1 MNSKSALVVVI
12 LVVFFFGERALAGQ
26 DVKRFSKSEVLSLI
40 RQAESDPHE
49 VSQGDIAV
57 EVQRRG
63 IDFAVD
69 EKILDEFRRAGARLF
84 LLNAIKRAVEESS
97 RQRVEPRDPAPED
110 PDSPEAR
117 RRAELEAL
125 ARLPLIEQAR
135 YYALD
140 FARELPNFVVN
151 QVVTRY
157 MEHSASRNWQLQDKL
172 EIELTFQTDKG
183 EQFKMLSID
192 GKPTTSTYDSLVG
205 STSTGE
211 FGSILAS
218 LFLPKSNAEFKE
230 VRHDNLHG
238 RDTVVYDFKVLRAN
252 SNSKITDKNSGKSVI
267 AGYSGTVW
275 IDVETKRV
283 LRIEESNDDIPAG
296 FPITLSENAV
306 DYDWVTISGERY
318 LLPVHA
324 ELLMGRDADRIYMK
338 NSIEFRN
345 YHKFEGDVKVIPN

>member
-1 MNSKSALVVVI
+1 MIRKVMNSNCIFIVIVI
-12 LVVFFFGERALAGQ
+12 LVVSVFGASARAGQ
-26 DVKRFSKSEVLSLI
+26 DLKPFSKSEVLSLI

-63 IDFAVD
+63 VDFVVD
-69 EKILDEFRRAGARLF
+69 DKVIDEFRRAGARMF

-97 RQRVEPRDPAPED
+97 RPRMDPRDSVPDD

-151 QVVTRY
+151 QIVTRY
-157 MEHSASRNWQLQDKL
+157 VEHSASRNWQLQDKL

-183 EQFKMLSID
+183 EQFKMLTID
-192 GKPTTSTYDSLVG
+192 GKQTTATYDSLVG

-211 FGSILAS
+211 FGSILAA

-230 VRHDNLHG
+230 VKRDNLHG
-238 RDTVVYDFKVLRAN
+238 RNTVVYDFKVLRAN
-252 SNSKITDKNSGKSVI
+252 SNSRITDKNSGKSVI
-267 AGYSGTVW
+267 AG
-275 IDVETKRV
+275 
-283 LRIEESNDDIPAG
+283 
-296 FPITLSENAV
+296 
-306 DYDWVTISGERY
+306 
-318 LLPVHA
+318 
-324 ELLMGRDADRIYMK
+324 
-338 NSIEFRN
+338 
-345 YHKFEGDVKVIPN
+345 